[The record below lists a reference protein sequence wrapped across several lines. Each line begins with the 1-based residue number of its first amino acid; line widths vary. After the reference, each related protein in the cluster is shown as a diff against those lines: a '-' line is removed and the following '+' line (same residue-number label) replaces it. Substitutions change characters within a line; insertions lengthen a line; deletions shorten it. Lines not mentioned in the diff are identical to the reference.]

1 MGFLG
6 LGRPRWKHKDAEI
19 RLHAVSELPASSQG
33 TFAEL
38 VRTDVDPRVRAAAAA
53 RITEIPTL
61 VSLQQLT
68 DPAVKRIATE
78 RLAGVAD
85 QWLRTKSLAECRD
98 FLGHL
103 SDQKSLAELSV
114 QAKDPAVR
122 AAAFAKFSALPE
134 PSAALLAVI
143 AIQDAQGDVA
153 LSAVARIDK
162 RGALKDIS
170 RKAKLDHVRQA
181 ALGRIEALEA
191 EAAKPTPEQVRQ
203 ARRKELP
210 PLLEQA
216 LRLAVASDWERAEA
230 AWEPLVAEWAKVC
243 AQLPGD
249 EDAAALQVRFQRA
262 RADFIARRQAA
273 AEREAA
279 GIAGREQLLAELGA
293 LPTDPGLDAA
303 QRHVFTARWSAQ
315 GEIAPAAQSQLH
327 DRFLAELVRLT
338 PAGQAVSEVDCAA
351 APTISAESEA
361 KLLALAEEAE
371 RLIAGGRE
379 AKFRFQELHKDWSRY
394 AADLPP
400 RDPRAQRFLDAWMA
414 WKEQGRA
421 KRASREEQTAE
432 RLAQMTDCCRQA
444 EALAAAAEAF
454 TGVPDAAAVEPHAAA
469 VKALQVA
476 WKAIGPVRFEQ
487 SQALR
492 DRFRAAID
500 LAYVPINATRE
511 AADWERF
518 AHLAQAEELILRV
531 QALAQEPD
539 LAVVIAGVKQAHSAW
554 KQLGPLP
561 RDKGQEAWGRFKAIC
576 DAEFERAKPWFA
588 AQDAER
594 VQNLTRKQAL
604 LVELQSLTELAPVGL
619 AGSPADIA
627 ARKAAH
633 ERIKAIQAEWKGI
646 GQVPRE
652 HDGELWRTY
661 RAVCDAYFAKFRD
674 QMAARNAEH
683 GENLTR
689 KLGLIVAVEELAA
702 EAESG
707 QRTGNAVLAE
717 VKRLQ
722 QTWKSIGHVPKD
734 QADAIWDKWR
744 TACDRVYATLK
755 GHLAELDAQRQE
767 NLAKKEALIAEA
779 EELAGHE
786 NARWFKDDVREL
798 QLRWREIGHVPRERM
813 DELNE
818 RFRAACDRV
827 FASEV

>member
-273 AEREAA
+273 ILVWMRPNATFSPPVGPLRV
-279 GIAGREQLLAELGA
+279 RLR
-293 LPTDPGLDAA
+293 
-303 QRHVFTARWSAQ
+303 QRH
-315 GEIAPAAQSQLH
+315 
-327 DRFLAELVRLT
+327 
-338 PAGQAVSEVDCAA
+338 
-351 APTISAESEA
+351 
-361 KLLALAEEAE
+361 
-371 RLIAGGRE
+371 
-379 AKFRFQELHKDWSRY
+379 
-394 AADLPP
+394 
-400 RDPRAQRFLDAWMA
+400 
-414 WKEQGRA
+414 
-421 KRASREEQTAE
+421 RASCTTASWPSWCAS
-432 RLAQMTDCCRQA
+432 RQRARPCRKSTA
-444 EALAAAAEAF
+444 PLRR
-454 TGVPDAAAVEPHAAA
+454 
-469 VKALQVA
+469 
-476 WKAIGPVRFEQ
+476 RF
-487 SQALR
+487 
-492 DRFRAAID
+492 
-500 LAYVPINATRE
+500 
-511 AADWERF
+511 
-518 AHLAQAEELILRV
+518 
-531 QALAQEPD
+531 
-539 LAVVIAGVKQAHSAW
+539 
-554 KQLGPLP
+554 P
-561 RDKGQEAWGRFKAIC
+561 RSRRPSSSRSRK
-576 DAEFERAKPWFA
+576 KP
-588 AQDAER
+588 
-594 VQNLTRKQAL
+594 
-604 LVELQSLTELAPVGL
+604 
-619 AGSPADIA
+619 
-627 ARKAAH
+627 
-633 ERIKAIQAEWKGI
+633 
-646 GQVPRE
+646 
-652 HDGELWRTY
+652 
-661 RAVCDAYFAKFRD
+661 
-674 QMAARNAEH
+674 
-683 GENLTR
+683 
-689 KLGLIVAVEELAA
+689 
-702 EAESG
+702 SG
-707 QRTGNAVLAE
+707 
-717 VKRLQ
+717 
-722 QTWKSIGHVPKD
+722 
-734 QADAIWDKWR
+734 
-744 TACDRVYATLK
+744 
-755 GHLAELDAQRQE
+755 
-767 NLAKKEALIAEA
+767 
-779 EELAGHE
+779 
-786 NARWFKDDVREL
+786 
-798 QLRWREIGHVPRERM
+798 
-813 DELNE
+813 
-818 RFRAACDRV
+818 
-827 FASEV
+827 

>member
-19 RLHAVSELPASSQG
+19 RLQAVSELPASSQG

-38 VRTDVDPRVRAAAAA
+38 VRTDADPRVRAAAAA
-53 RITEIPTL
+53 RISEIPLL
-61 VSLQQLT
+61 VSLQQLA

-78 RLAGVAD
+78 RLSGVAD
-85 QWLRTKSLAECRD
+85 QWLRTKPLAECRD

-122 AAAFAKFSALPE
+122 SAAFAKFSTLPD

-143 AIQDAQGDVA
+143 AIQDAVGDVA
-153 LSAVARIDK
+153 LPAVARIDK
-162 RGALKDIS
+162 RGVLKDVS
-170 RKAKLDHVRQA
+170 RKAKLEAVRSA

-191 EAAKPTPEQVRQ
+191 EAAKPTPEQLRQ
-203 ARRKELP
+203 ARRKALP

-230 AWEPLVAEWAKVC
+230 AWAPLASEWATVRDR
-243 AQLPGD
+243 LPGD
-249 EDAAALQVRFQRA
+249 AETAALELRFQRA
-262 RADFIARRQAA
+262 RADFSARRQAA

-279 GIAGREQLLAELGA
+279 GIAGREQLVAELAA
-293 LPTDPGLDAA
+293 LPTDPGLDAV
-303 QRHVFTARWSAQ
+303 QRQAVTARWTAQ
-315 GEIAPAAQSQLH
+315 AEIAAGTLAALTV
-327 DRFLAELVRLT
+327 RFQAELARLT
-338 PAGQAVSEVDCAA
+338 PAAQALAVSDGPV
-351 APTISAESEA
+351 APSVSAETEA
-361 KLLALAEEAE
+361 KLVALAEEAE
-371 RLIAGGRE
+371 RLITGGRD

-432 RLAQMTDCCRQA
+432 RLAQMTECCRQA
-444 EALAAAAEAF
+444 EALAAVAEAF
-454 TGVPDAAAVEPHAAA
+454 SGVPEADVVEPHAAA
-469 VKALQVA
+469 VKALQAA

-492 DRFRAAID
+492 ERFRAAID

-518 AHLAQAEELILRV
+518 AHLAQAEELIVRI
-531 QALAQEPD
+531 QALAQEAD
-539 LAVVIAGVKQAHSAW
+539 LAVVIASVKQAHIAW

-561 RDKGQEAWGRFKAIC
+561 RDKGQEVWGRFKAIC

-594 VQNLTRKQAL
+594 AQNLTRKQAL
-604 LVELQSLTELAPVGL
+604 LVELQGLTEQAPVGL

-627 ARKAAH
+627 ARKTAH
-633 ERIKAIQAEWKGI
+633 ERIKAIQAEWKDI

-722 QTWKSIGHVPKD
+722 QTWKTIGHVPKD

-755 GHLAELDAQRQE
+755 GHLAEMDAQRQE
-767 NLAKKEALIAEA
+767 NLTKKEALITEA
-779 EELAGHE
+779 EELARHE
-786 NARWFKDDVREL
+786 NARWFKDDIREL